1 MPRPQQAQPQAQ
13 APAQLQAPVPDRV
26 QAQVPVQVLVNN
38 DGYTVKIYTAQ
49 HRRINGGFSLSKI
62 YASWSCAMTNEY
74 INFIV
79 FLENT
84 LATYYQKIKN
94 LARLEPARS
103 VLEFME
109 VHSFEHAKIIEEAR
123 GKYPKPMVRE
133 SLITDF
139 QNNLLNT
146 VFKKISDEKD
156 ILRILE
162 ILAESEES
170 VGKLYQ
176 SFSSLLKKLSDHY
189 LSVAEEIEN
198 IAKQEF
204 DHRDLLLKDRARLA
218 SKIR

>member
-1 MPRPQQAQPQAQ
+1 
-13 APAQLQAPVPDRV
+13 
-26 QAQVPVQVLVNN
+26 
-38 DGYTVKIYTAQ
+38 
-49 HRRINGGFSLSKI
+49 
-62 YASWSCAMTNEY
+62 MTNEY

-94 LARLEPARS
+94 LTRLEPARA

-109 VHSFEHAKIIEEAR
+109 VHSFEHAKIIEDVR
-123 GKYPKPMVRE
+123 GKYPRPIVRE

-146 VFKKISDEKD
+146 VFQKISDEKD

-162 ILAESEES
+162 ILADSEES

-176 SFSSLLKKLSDHY
+176 SFARLLKKLSDHY
-189 LSVAEEIEN
+189 LSVAEEIEK

-204 DHRDLLLKDRARLA
+204 DHRDLLLKDRDRIAKKLR
-218 SKIR
+218 

>member
-1 MPRPQQAQPQAQ
+1 
-13 APAQLQAPVPDRV
+13 
-26 QAQVPVQVLVNN
+26 
-38 DGYTVKIYTAQ
+38 
-49 HRRINGGFSLSKI
+49 
-62 YASWSCAMTNEY
+62 MTNEY

-109 VHSFEHAKIIEEAR
+109 VHSFEHAKIIEEVR

-146 VFKKISDEKD
+146 VFKKISNEKD

-162 ILAESEES
+162 ILADSEES

-189 LSVAEEIEN
+189 LSIAEEIEN
-198 IAKQEF
+198 ISKQEF

-218 SKIR
+218 SKSK

>member
-1 MPRPQQAQPQAQ
+1 
-13 APAQLQAPVPDRV
+13 
-26 QAQVPVQVLVNN
+26 
-38 DGYTVKIYTAQ
+38 
-49 HRRINGGFSLSKI
+49 
-62 YASWSCAMTNEY
+62 MTNEY

-109 VHSFEHAKIIEEAR
+109 IHSFEHAQIIENVR
-123 GKYPKPMVRE
+123 GKYPKPVVRE

-156 ILRILE
+156 ILSVLE
-162 ILAESEES
+162 ILASSEES

-176 SFSSLLKKLSDHY
+176 SFAILLKKLSDHY
-189 LSVAEEIEN
+189 MSVAEEIEK

-204 DHRDLLLKDRARLA
+204 DHRDLLLKDRDRL
-218 SKIR
+218 SKKLK